1 MKKLLIL
8 LLAPFF
14 GFAQLNLIDLKNM
27 ANQKADFSIDYIKQ
41 KGYSYRQERDIP
53 DGTKQLYY
61 EKGKLSRTLVVL
73 KVGPNSNNLI
83 VYVPETAT
91 NYNEILNSVKKDNFQ
106 LINTTSGEMDNCSE
120 YQSKEYFTK
129 LCEIQFPNQSEKSYN
144 ITFYRNGMDL

>member
-83 VYVPETAT
+83 SYVPETAT

-106 LINTTSGEMDNCSE
+106 LMQASPLKANIPVSLYTAHTIRRYKNFQQSTYPSSGYCPL
-120 YQSKEYFTK
+120 FH
-129 LCEIQFPNQSEKSYN
+129 
-144 ITFYRNGMDL
+144 R